1 MGKEFVNPRYFD
13 CRLFIKPGDW
23 VSIERSKDN
32 DEFIGEICEVA
43 EVFEKFI
50 KIRTMKAQYMCNRW
64 NILHLNGHK
73 VVAGCFVNCPTLNQR
88 GGKA

>member
-1 MGKEFVNPRYFD
+1 MKDGYSKRCFD

-23 VSIERSKDN
+23 VSIEKSKDN

-43 EVFEKFI
+43 EVFERFI

-73 VVAGCFVNCPTLNQR
+73 VVAGCFANCPTLRQR
-88 GGKA
+88 GGEA